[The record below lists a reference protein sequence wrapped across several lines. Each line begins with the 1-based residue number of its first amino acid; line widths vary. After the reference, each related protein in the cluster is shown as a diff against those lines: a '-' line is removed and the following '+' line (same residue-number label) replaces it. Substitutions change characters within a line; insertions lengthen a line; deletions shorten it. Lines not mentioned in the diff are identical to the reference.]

1 MHGPELR
8 CVPRTRR
15 QQACERVGDHRQ
27 SRSYRP
33 FARSPVRAADDDLA
47 SFLETVAAIGLAAQ
61 SYGVGA
67 RLFLIPSGADATE
80 DGHALCARSAAV
92 AVPPALWA
100 AAAALGGDSTLRKPC
115 PGDSSAQRGRDTAF
129 SKIHTP

>member
-33 FARSPVRAADDDLA
+33 FARSPV
-47 SFLETVAAIGLAAQ
+47 
-61 SYGVGA
+61 
-67 RLFLIPSGADATE
+67 
-80 DGHALCARSAAV
+80 
-92 AVPPALWA
+92 
-100 AAAALGGDSTLRKPC
+100 
-115 PGDSSAQRGRDTAF
+115 
-129 SKIHTP
+129 